1 VNKMITDTPRDDPV
15 LLGEA
20 EAIVEAEWIRLHD
33 DEDTWEREAGELL
46 AALPTPARGRRRS
59 IPPP

>member
-1 VNKMITDTPRDDPV
+1 VNEVITDTQRDDPV

-33 DEDTWEREAGELL
+33 DEDTA
-46 AALPTPARGRRRS
+46 
-59 IPPP
+59 

>member
-1 VNKMITDTPRDDPV
+1 MITDTQRDDPG

-33 DEDTWEREAGELL
+33 DEDTA
-46 AALPTPARGRRRS
+46 
-59 IPPP
+59 